1 MFLFSYSSVNCRK
14 KNKNHEE
21 NKKNMNIFI
30 ANYRVNIA
38 GCIVKKHG
46 LNHQSNFQGK
56 GNLDSHQMK
65 GINAVYQKWI
75 NKHKTAVA
83 NGVGAFQMKNTR
95 DLRGPYTA
103 HTSRLPILIVFA
115 FSIVFL
121 VILVSYIKW
130 RPPSLSELIPF

>member
-1 MFLFSYSSVNCRK
+1 
-14 KNKNHEE
+14 
-21 NKKNMNIFI
+21 
-30 ANYRVNIA
+30 
-38 GCIVKKHG
+38 
-46 LNHQSNFQGK
+46 
-56 GNLDSHQMK
+56 MK

-75 NKHKTAVA
+75 NKHKTPVA

-130 RPPSLSELIPF
+130 RPPSLSELTPY